1 MPLPLPTNR
10 TTANTAAE
18 HVADHNDIHAAVNS
32 MVTSSNLAA
41 TMAGGTVLGTFLNL
55 TGMPYYIYADS
66 QTTWPDN
73 GARVVPAGFNGR
85 VIWDSQA
92 YPGHAQPPG
101 MQENPVADFWDDRVA

>member
-1 MPLPLPTNR
+1 MALPLPTNR

-18 HVADHNDIHAAVNS
+18 HVADHNDIHAVVNVAV
-32 MVTSSNLAA
+32 TPTNLAA
-41 TMAGGTVLGTFLNL
+41 NMASSSVLGTFLNL

-66 QTTWPDN
+66 QTTWPN
-73 GARVVPAGFNGR
+73 SGNRVVPTGFTGR

-92 YPGHAQPPG
+92 YPGHAQPSG